1 MHFEKLR
8 ITAQTLAN
16 IKKKKIMKQYTSS
29 IIFGIAIVAS
39 SIFLGKAY
47 TDRNKVDGKIKVTGL
62 GKTDFSSDL
71 IVWEG
76 QFGAQNIDLK
86 QAYLTLKSNKS
97 TIDKYLTQKG
107 VNKKQLVYSAVKTN
121 KKNKRIYSSV
131 GNYIGEE
138 FVGYELTQSVLIES
152 IEVDKI
158 EKVSREIT
166 ELLYQGVQV
175 YSESPRYYYTKLA
188 DLKIE
193 MISKATKDARIRAE
207 KISEFSGG
215 QLGEL
220 ESAKMGI
227 FQITGQNS
235 KEDYSWGGTFNT
247 SSREKT
253 ASITMKLV
261 YKVN

>member
-1 MHFEKLR
+1 MKSY
-8 ITAQTLAN
+8 AN
-16 IKKKKIMKQYTSS
+16 A
-29 IIFGIAIVAS
+29 IIFGIAIIVS

-47 TDRNKVDGKIKVTGL
+47 TDRSKVKGEIEVTGL

-76 QFGAQNIDLK
+76 RFNAKNSDLK
-86 QAYLTLKSNKS
+86 KAYLTIEENKAVINS
-97 TIDKYLTQKG
+97 YLINKG
-107 VNKKQLVYSAVKTN
+107 INPEHLIYSAVTTSQEN
-121 KKNKRIYSSV
+121 KQIYSSS

-138 FVGYELTQSVLIES
+138 FVGYVLTQSVQIES
-152 IEVDKI
+152 KDVDKI

-166 ELLYQGVQV
+166 ELLNQGVQF

-193 MISKATKDARIRAE
+193 MISKATEDARIRAE

-215 QLGEL
+215 KLKNL
-220 ESAKMGI
+220 ESAKMGV

-253 ASITMKLV
+253 ASITMKLIYNV
-261 YKVN
+261 D

>member
-1 MHFEKLR
+1 
-8 ITAQTLAN
+8 
-16 IKKKKIMKQYTSS
+16 MKQYTNA

-47 TDRNKVDGKIKVTGL
+47 TDRNKKDGEIQVTGL

-76 QFGAQNIDLK
+76 SFSADNADLK
-86 QAYLTLKSNKS
+86 QAYLTLEEKKR
-97 TIDKYLTQKG
+97 TINNYLSKKG
-107 VNKKQLVYSAVKTN
+107 IKPEELIYSAVKTN
-121 KKNKRIYSSV
+121 EKTKQLYTTN
-131 GNYIGEE
+131 GEYAGQE
-138 FVGYELTQSVLIES
+138 FVGYELTQSVQIES
-152 IEVDKI
+152 KEVDKI

-166 ELLYQGVQV
+166 ELLNQGVQF
-175 YSESPRYYYTKLA
+175 YSKAPRYYYTKLA

-193 MISKATKDARIRAE
+193 MISKATEDARIRAE
-207 KISEFSGG
+207 NIAKFSGG
-215 QLGEL
+215 NLSDL

-235 KEDYSWGGTFNT
+235 GEDYSWGGTFNT
-247 SSREKT
+247 ANREKT

-261 YKVN
+261 YKVD

>member
-1 MHFEKLR
+1 
-8 ITAQTLAN
+8 
-16 IKKKKIMKQYTSS
+16 MKQYTNS

-47 TDRNKVDGKIKVTGL
+47 TDRNKVEGEIQVTGL
-62 GKTDFSSDL
+62 GKADFSSDL

-76 QFGAQNIDLK
+76 RFGAQNMDLK
-86 QAYLTLKSNKS
+86 QAYLTLEKNKS
-97 TIDKYLTQKG
+97 IINEYLATKG
-107 VNKKQLVYSAVKTN
+107 INTEQLIYSAVKTN
-121 KKNKRIYSSV
+121 QKNKQIYSSD
-131 GNYIGEE
+131 GNYIGDE
-138 FVGYELTQSVLIES
+138 FVGYELNQSVQIES
-152 IEVDKI
+152 KDVDKI
-158 EKVSREIT
+158 EKISREIT
-166 ELLYQGVQV
+166 ELLNQGVQF

-193 MISKATKDARIRAE
+193 MISKATEDARIRAE

-215 QLGEL
+215 KLGKL
-220 ESAKMGI
+220 ESAKMGV

-261 YKVN
+261 YKVK